1 MFEIFLLTLSRRT
14 FNSGSSMKTLLC
26 LTTVAFLSASAL
38 FAGDGKTFKDKVP
51 VEVETCK
58 FRDMEFQVDAFYT
71 GFIGSRGSRLH
82 TGSGGGIGL
91 NFFFAKY
98 FGIGWEGSVYSN
110 NGNASFLPLNG
121 NFFIRYPICSL
132 NLAPYIMVGGGADFE
147 RGRYSLGFG
156 NVGAGIEYRITD
168 NIGLFSDGRYYYG
181 GSGNVA
187 NIRGGLRFAF

>member
-1 MFEIFLLTLSRRT
+1 
-14 FNSGSSMKTLLC
+14 MKTLFC

-58 FRDMEFQVDAFYT
+58 FRDMEFQVDTFYT
-71 GFIGSRGSRLH
+71 GIIGSRDSRLH

-110 NGNASFLPLNG
+110 DGKGSWMPLNG
-121 NFFIRYPICSL
+121 NFFIRYPICAW
-132 NLAPYIMVGGGADFE
+132 NLAPYVMVGGGADFE
-147 RGRYSLGFG
+147 KGRYSLGFG

>member
-1 MFEIFLLTLSRRT
+1 
-14 FNSGSSMKTLLC
+14 MKTILC

-58 FRDMEFQVDAFYT
+58 FRDMEFQVDTFYSA
-71 GFIGSRGSRLH
+71 FIGSSGSRLG

-91 NFFFAKY
+91 NFFFARY

-110 NGNASFLPLNG
+110 QGTASFLPLNG

-147 RGRYSLGFG
+147 RGRHSIGFG

>member
-1 MFEIFLLTLSRRT
+1 MKKLSLTIVLAVAVV
-14 FNSGSSMKTLLC
+14 GS
-26 LTTVAFLSASAL
+26 A
-38 FAGDGKTFKDKVP
+38 FAGTEAKTFKDKVVVVP
-51 VEVETCK
+51 TCK
-58 FRDMEFQVDAFYT
+58 FRDTEFQIDAFYT
-71 GFIGSRGSRLH
+71 GFVGSRDSTLH

-110 NGNASFLPLNG
+110 DGTASWLPLNG
-121 NFFIRYPICSL
+121 NFFIRYPICAW
-132 NLAPYIMVGGGADFE
+132 NLAPYVMVGGGADFQ
-147 RGRYSLGFG
+147 RDRHSIGFG